1 MKIAIMSDIH
11 GNADALEKVLAD
23 AEREGVSRVL
33 CCGDMV
39 GYGPE
44 PARVIALLRAHGVKC
59 VMGNHD
65 AAVAGV
71 RGTEHMVEEA
81 FNGVQ
86 RDRVRLDEGA
96 RDWLRSLPYE
106 ATCGGVA
113 IAHGSFDEPETFQ
126 YVMDTRDADR
136 CFYARSERMLFI
148 GHTHLPC
155 AYAYT
160 PSRTLL
166 AGPRDF
172 MANPDLNYLIN
183 VGSVGCPRDVALS
196 SYVIFDED
204 TGIVQFRR
212 LPFDLDGYRRTL
224 VRVGQPIPGWVDR
237 LGNA

>member
-1 MKIAIMSDIH
+1 MKLAVISDIH
-11 GNADALEKVLAD
+11 GNAEALEKVLAD

-44 PARVIALLRAHGVKC
+44 PARVIALLRAHGVMC

-81 FNGVQ
+81 FNGVV
-86 RDRVRLDEGA
+86 RDRGRLDDDALG
-96 RDWLRSLPYE
+96 WLRSLPYV
-106 ATCGGVA
+106 ATVGDVA
-113 IAHGSFDEPETFQ
+113 IAHGDFSKPAAFQ
-126 YVMDTRDADR
+126 YVMDRRDADP
-136 CFYARSERMLFI
+136 CFWARSERMLFI

-160 PSRTLL
+160 PSRTLMSE
-166 AGPRDF
+166 PRDF
-172 MANPDLNYLIN
+172 MANPELNYLIN

-196 SYVIFDED
+196 SYVIYDEG

-212 LPFDLDGYRRTL
+212 LPFDLGGYRRTL
-224 VRVGQPIPGWVDR
+224 VRVGQPIPDWVDD